1 MTDTTNPTVLVVCSG
16 EDGDEEL
23 LATAA
28 DLAQDWHADVA
39 VLAALEPPSEIGRIA
54 HAAGVSADD
63 IAGRLAADCRDKVA
77 GLVARTAP
85 DLRATID
92 VRLGKPFIEII
103 RQVIAR
109 DVDLVLKTA
118 EELTG
123 IHHHLFASTD
133 QHLLRKCP
141 CPVWLRWRG
150 SPRSVKTVLAAVDVD
165 EATVS
170 EPETL
175 ADKRVCQHDTRIF
188 AFHRTQTRR
197 HAEPV
202 QIDIRG
208 RRRVGARLIA
218 KHTHIVGDHH
228 GDIGG
233 QQRDALGLCVEEPL
247 GARLIRARV
256 ARMFDKKDQRIFV
269 VVDRTKLHACRFQ
282 HVGIDRID
290 ARGEALRLAGFQFRL
305 DIVDHRIAERLGQEM
320 RALQARNADH
330 GGIEIVT
337 RRLEMI
343 GALLRIVRNLRFAV
357 DDLAVA
363 HGVHHGKEPRHG
375 MGQRF
380 LRMAREIERLH
391 RRERGKIRTVR

>member
-28 DLAQDWHADVA
+28 DLAQDWDADVA

-175 ADKRVCQHDTRIF
+175 AGLNRRILET
-188 AFHRTQTRR
+188 AARIGAGAGAGAAVHVLHVWDAPGEGLVRLWSDASDPDQ
-197 HAEPV
+197 AV
-202 QIDIRG
+202 QAYVDE
-208 RRRVGARLIA
+208 ARSVHWQSL
-218 KHTHIVGDHH
+218 D
-228 GDIGG
+228 
-233 QQRDALGLCVEEPL
+233 RLVE
-247 GARLIRARV
+247 
-256 ARMFDKKDQRIFV
+256 Q
-269 VVDRTKLHACRFQ
+269 
-282 HVGIDRID
+282 
-290 ARGEALRLAGFQFRL
+290 ARGWIGPEL
-305 DIVDHRIAERLGQEM
+305 AERIKL
-320 RALQARNADH
+320 AP
-330 GGIEIVT
+330 
-337 RRLEMI
+337 
-343 GALLRIVRNLRFAV
+343 LL
-357 DDLAVA
+357 
-363 HGVHHGKEPRHG
+363 
-375 MGQRF
+375 
-380 LRMAREIERLH
+380 
-391 RRERGKIRTVR
+391 ERGTARAVIPQQAQALKADVLVMGTIARTGVPGFIIGNTAEDVLNSVDCSVVTVKPPDYVSPVKTEHRP